1 MSNLLNLEEERPADQ
16 AAVATAYEDEVLA
29 GQVRGGANWFY
40 WIAGLSAINSVI
52 YIFGS
57 SVAFLAGL
65 GFTQLAEQLVDIGI
79 ENGLP
84 SALKVVAIVLNFVV
98 VAMFALFGYYA
109 NKRFSA
115 AFIVGI
121 VLYLLDGLLLLLLGI
136 VLSAGFHAFA
146 LFFIIRGF
154 LACRTLNSQ
163 QKGVPAFQ
171 TPPPP
176 PAAI

>member
-1 MSNLLNLEEERPADQ
+1 MSNLLGLDEPRPVNQPD
-16 AAVATAYEDEVLA
+16 VSTAYENEVLA
-29 GQVRGGANWFY
+29 AQVRSGANWFY
-40 WIAGLSAINSVI
+40 WIAGLSAINSLI
-52 YIFGS
+52 YISGA

-65 GFTQLAEQLVDIGI
+65 GFTQLAEQIVDIGI

-84 SALKVVAIVLNFVV
+84 SALKIVAIVLNFVI
-98 VAMFALFGYYA
+98 VAVFALFGYYA
-109 NKRFSA
+109 NKRFTV
-115 AFIVGI
+115 AFIIGI
-121 VLYLLDGLLLLLLGI
+121 VLYLLDGLLLLLLG
-136 VLSAGFHAFA
+136 VFLSAGFHAFA

-176 PAAI
+176 PATT